1 MKVSNEALRFLKP
14 ITEKDNTLKNNHGCL
29 LVGGESAINKGK
41 QKTMPLALYKKK

>member
-29 LVGGESAINKGK
+29 LVGGESAISKGK